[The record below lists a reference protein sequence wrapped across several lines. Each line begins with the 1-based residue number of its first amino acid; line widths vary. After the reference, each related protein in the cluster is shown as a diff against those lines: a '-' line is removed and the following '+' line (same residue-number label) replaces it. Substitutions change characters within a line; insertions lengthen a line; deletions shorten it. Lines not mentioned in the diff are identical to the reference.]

1 METYICKTC
10 NLKFDANGSKTEWID
25 AAFGPCSKMVAKCPE
40 CGNECDE
47 YRAPKQGLADSHH
60 HVSHTPA
67 CGSCCGGCGL

>member
-10 NLKFDANGSKTEWID
+10 NVKFDANRTKTEWID

-47 YRAPKQGLADSHH
+47 YCAPKQGSANSNQ
-60 HVSHTPA
+60 HVSHAPS
-67 CGSCCGGCGL
+67 CGSCCGGCSL